1 MRYLMHDVCNVHS
14 VNVRSYVRCH
24 PPPLFKKKDLSDLY
38 LGGTQVTFLFES
50 SALVFTFL
58 LVLPD
63 FILKNQ

>member
-1 MRYLMHDVCNVHS
+1 MHDVCNVHS
-14 VNVRSYVRCH
+14 VDVRSYIRC
-24 PPPLFKKKDLSDLY
+24 PPAPFCKDLSNLY

-63 FILKNQ
+63 FILKNK